1 MNNVL
6 SLHFWLL
13 CAPHSAVN
21 NDSVLTSD
29 GSDRNCKI
37 LIDIIS
43 YIY

>member
-13 CAPHSAVN
+13 CAPHSAV